1 MYVLNDEN
9 KVITRLACISPI
21 DGRYYSKTKELR
33 SYFSEYAFFSY
44 RLNIE
49 ISYLY
54 NLLIT
59 LMNEG
64 YIKQENILTIKNI
77 ATEFSMDE
85 CIKIKNIENNINH
98 DVKAIEYYIRTKMD
112 ELKLSHY
119 NSFIHFGLTSQDINN
134 TALPLMIK
142 GAIDNSYNTSIV
154 NIMKNINN
162 KIDEWK
168 DIVIISK
175 THGQPATPT
184 TFGKELRVYTYRL
197 QKQLDMLNSTS
208 YYGKMGGATG
218 NLNAHICAYPD
229 IDWCEFMNKFLKNFN
244 ILRNKY
250 TTQIDNYEN
259 LSTIFD
265 NLKRINSIL
274 IDLCQ
279 DIWLYISYEYLK
291 LSINND
297 EVGSSTMPHKVNPIN
312 FENAE
317 GNLMMANTLF
327 EFLSRK
333 LPVSRLQRDLTDST
347 VIRNIG
353 TAFGHTLI
361 GLANI
366 QTGLTKITINKFAI
380 DNDTSK
386 HQVVLIEG
394 VQTILRKYGYADAYE
409 KCKEF
414 SRKHEN
420 LNILDLE
427 DFISKLEIKEEVKK
441 ELESMLDVNKYV
453 GNARDCLD

>member
-1 MYVLNDEN
+1 MYLLTAEN
-9 KVITRLACISPI
+9 KMIAQLACISPI
-21 DGRYYSKTKELR
+21 DGRYYTKTKELR
-33 SYFSEYAFFSY
+33 PYFSEYGFFSY
-44 RLNIE
+44 RLNNE
-49 ISYLY
+49 ISYLC
-54 NLLIT
+54 NLLNM
-59 LMNEG
+59 LMNKG
-64 YIKQENILTIKNI
+64 YIKSNDVSSIKNI

-85 CIKIKNIENNINH
+85 CIKIKNFEKNINH
-98 DVKAIEYYIRTKMD
+98 DVKAIEYYIRDKLT
-112 ELKLSHY
+112 ELKLSQY

-134 TALPLMIK
+134 TALPLMIR
-142 GAIDNSYNTSIV
+142 GAIENTYDSSIE
-154 NIMKNINN
+154 NIMKTLSK
-162 KIDEWK
+162 KIAEWK
-168 DIVIISK
+168 DVVIISK

-184 TFGKELRVYTYRL
+184 TFGKELRVFTYRIR
-197 QKQLDMLNSTS
+197 KQLNMLKKTS

-229 IDWCEFMNKFLKNFN
+229 VNWQEFMETVLKKFGL
-244 ILRNKY
+244 LRNKY

-279 DIWLYISYEYLK
+279 DMWLYISYEYLK
-291 LSINND
+291 LSINKD

-353 TAFGHTLI
+353 TAFGHTII

-366 QTGLTKITINKFAI
+366 QTGLNKITINHNVVNVDK
-380 DNDTSK
+380 SK
-386 HQVVLIEG
+386 YQVVLIEG
-394 VQTILRKYGYADAYE
+394 IQTILRKHGYADAYE
-409 KCKEF
+409 TCKGF
-414 SRKHEN
+414 SRN
-420 LNILDLE
+420 QDSLNILDLE
-427 DFISKLEIKEEVKK
+427 DFISKLDIDEEVKK
-441 ELESMLDVNKYV
+441 ELYSMLDVNKYIGDANKCCV
-453 GNARDCLD
+453 

>member
-1 MYVLNDEN
+1 MYALNDEN
-9 KVITRLACISPI
+9 KVITQLACISPI

-33 SYFSEYAFFSY
+33 SYFSEYAFFNY

-49 ISYLY
+49 IAYLY

-64 YIKQENILTIKNI
+64 YIKQENILIIKNI

-112 ELKLSHY
+112 ELKLSRY

-142 GAIDNSYNTSIV
+142 DAINNSYNTYIV
-154 NIMKNINN
+154 NIMKNINK

-197 QKQLDMLNSTS
+197 QKQLDMLNSVS

-229 IDWCEFMNKFLKNFN
+229 IDWCEFMNKILKKFN

-265 NLKRINSIL
+265 NLKRINSIM

-291 LSINND
+291 LSINNE

-317 GNLMMANTLF
+317 GNLMTANALF

-386 HQVVLIEG
+386 YQVVLIEG
-394 VQTILRKYGYADAYE
+394 VQTILRKYGYTDAYE
-409 KCKEF
+409 KCKEI

-453 GNARDCLD
+453 GNARNCCD

>member
-1 MYVLNDEN
+1 MYVLNNEN
-9 KVITRLACISPI
+9 KMITQLACISPI

-33 SYFSEYAFFSY
+33 PHFSEFGFFSY
-44 RLNIE
+44 RLHIE

-54 NLLIT
+54 KLLNM
-59 LMNEG
+59 LMDKG
-64 YIKQENILTIKNI
+64 YIVKQDISSIKEI
-77 ATEFSMDE
+77 VTEFSMEE
-85 CIKIKNIENNINH
+85 CLKIKHFETTINH
-98 DVKAIEYYIRTKMD
+98 DVKAIEYYIRSKMD
-112 ELKLSHY
+112 ELKLSQY

-142 GAIDNSYNTSIV
+142 GAIENNYTPSIV
-154 NIMKNINN
+154 QVMKILN
-162 KIDEWK
+162 KKIAEWK
-168 DIVIISK
+168 NVVIISK

-184 TFGKELRVYTYRL
+184 TFGKELRVFTYRL
-197 QKQLDMLNSTS
+197 QKQLDMLENISL
-208 YYGKMGGATG
+208 YGKMGGATG

-229 IDWCEFMNKFLKNFN
+229 VNWREFMETFLKSLNLLHN
-244 ILRNKY
+244 QY

-265 NLKRINSIL
+265 NLKRVNSVL

-279 DIWLYISYEYLK
+279 DIWLYISYDYLK
-291 LSINND
+291 LSINQN

-353 TAFGHTLI
+353 TAFGHTII

-366 QTGLTKITINKFAI
+366 QAGLNKITINQDVITSDK
-380 DNDTSK
+380 SK
-386 HQVVLIEG
+386 HHVVLMEG
-394 VQTILRKYGYADAYE
+394 IQTILRKHGQADAYE

-414 SRKHEN
+414 SRKHQN

-427 DFISKLEIKEEVKK
+427 DFVSNLEIEVEVKK
-441 ELESMLDVNKYV
+441 EIEDMLDIDKYI
-453 GNARDCLD
+453 GNAAECD

>member
-1 MYVLNDEN
+1 MYLLTAKN
-9 KVITRLACISPI
+9 KMIAQLACISPI
-21 DGRYYSKTKELR
+21 DGRYYTKTKELR
-33 SYFSEYAFFSY
+33 PYFSEYGFFSY

-49 ISYLY
+49 IFYLC
-54 NLLIT
+54 NLLT
-59 LMNEG
+59 MLMNKD
-64 YIKQENILTIKNI
+64 YIKSNDISSIKNI

-85 CIKIKNIENNINH
+85 CIKIKNFEKNINH
-98 DVKAIEYYIRTKMD
+98 DVKAIEYYIRDKLT
-112 ELKLSHY
+112 ELKLSQY

-134 TALPLMIK
+134 TALPLMIR
-142 GAIDNSYNTSIV
+142 GAIENTYDSSIE
-154 NIMKNINN
+154 NIMKNLSK
-162 KIDEWK
+162 KIAEWK
-168 DIVIISK
+168 DVVIISK

-184 TFGKELRVYTYRL
+184 TFGKELRVFTYRIR
-197 QKQLDMLNSTS
+197 KQLNMLKKTS

-229 IDWCEFMNKFLKNFN
+229 VNWQEFMETVLKKFGL
-244 ILRNKY
+244 LRNKY

-279 DIWLYISYEYLK
+279 DMWLYISYEYLK
-291 LSINND
+291 LSINKGD
-297 EVGSSTMPHKVNPIN
+297 VGSSTMPHKVNPIN

-353 TAFGHTLI
+353 TAFGHTII

-366 QTGLTKITINKFAI
+366 QTGLNKLTINHIVVNVDK
-380 DNDTSK
+380 SK
-386 HQVVLIEG
+386 YQVVLIEG
-394 VQTILRKYGYADAYE
+394 IQTILRKHGHADAYE
-409 KCKEF
+409 KCKDF
-414 SRKHEN
+414 SRN
-420 LNILDLE
+420 QASLNILDLE
-427 DFISKLEIKEEVKK
+427 DFISKLDIDEEVKK
-441 ELESMLDVNKYV
+441 ELYSMLDVNKYIGDANKCCV
-453 GNARDCLD
+453 

>member
-1 MYVLNDEN
+1 MYVLNSEN
-9 KVITRLACISPI
+9 KMITQLACISPI

-33 SYFSEYAFFSY
+33 PYFSEYGFFSY
-44 RLNIE
+44 RLNVE

-54 NLLIT
+54 HLL
-59 LMNEG
+59 LMLMSKG
-64 YIKQENILTIKNI
+64 YIVQDNILDIKKI
-77 ATEFSMDE
+77 ATEFSMEE
-85 CIKIKNIENNINH
+85 CIKIKNIEKTINH
-98 DVKAIEYYIRTKMD
+98 DVKAIEYYIRSKMN
-112 ELKLSHY
+112 EFKLSQY

-134 TALPLMIK
+134 TALPLTIK
-142 GAIDNSYNTSIV
+142 GAIENTYNPSIV
-154 NIMKNINN
+154 SVINKLN
-162 KIDEWK
+162 KKIAKWK
-168 DIVIISK
+168 DVVIISK

-208 YYGKMGGATG
+208 YYGKIGGATG
-218 NLNAHICAYPD
+218 NLNAHICAYPN
-229 IDWCEFMNKFLKNFN
+229 IDWCGFMDTFLKSFN

-279 DIWLYISYEYLK
+279 DMWLYISYEYLK
-291 LSINND
+291 LSINNN

-317 GNLMMANTLF
+317 GNLMMANSLF

-366 QTGLTKITINKFAI
+366 QTGLTKITINNTAI
-380 DNDTSK
+380 DLDKSK

-394 VQTILRKYGYADAYE
+394 IQTILRKHGYADAYE
-409 KCKEF
+409 KCKRF
-414 SRKHEN
+414 SRKNEN

-427 DFISKLEIKEEVKK
+427 DFLLNLDVNEDIKK
-441 ELESMLDVNKYV
+441 ELESMLDINKYI
-453 GNARDCLD
+453 GNAANCCD

>member
-1 MYVLNDEN
+1 MYVLNSEN
-9 KVITRLACISPI
+9 KVITQLACISPI
-21 DGRYYSKTKELR
+21 DGRYYNKTKELR
-33 SYFSEYAFFSY
+33 SYFSEYGFFSY
-44 RLNIE
+44 RLNVE

-54 NLLIT
+54 HLLHM
-59 LMNEG
+59 LMSEG
-64 YIKQENILTIKNI
+64 YIVQDNILDIKKI
-77 ATEFSMDE
+77 ATEFSMEE
-85 CIKIKNIENNINH
+85 CVKIKNIEKTINH
-98 DVKAIEYYIRTKMD
+98 DVKAIEYYIRSKMG
-112 ELKLSHY
+112 ELKLSQY

-142 GAIDNSYNTSIV
+142 GSIENIYNPSIV
-154 NIMKNINN
+154 NVMKKLNTNIT
-162 KIDEWK
+162 EWK
-168 DIVIISK
+168 DVVIISK

-197 QKQLDMLNSTS
+197 QKQLDMLNGIS

-218 NLNAHICAYPD
+218 NLNAHMCAYPD
-229 IDWCEFMNKFLKNFN
+229 VDWRDFMETFLKSFN
-244 ILRNKY
+244 ILHNKY

-279 DIWLYISYEYLK
+279 DMWLYISYEYLK
-291 LSINND
+291 LSINKD

-317 GNLMMANTLF
+317 GNLMMANALF

-361 GLANI
+361 GLENI
-366 QTGLTKITINKFAI
+366 QTGLTKITINYTAI
-380 DNDTSK
+380 DLDKSK

-394 VQTILRKYGYADAYE
+394 VQTILRKHGYADAYE

-441 ELESMLDVNKYV
+441 ELESMLDVNKYI
-453 GNARDCLD
+453 GNADLFEL

>member
-9 KVITRLACISPI
+9 KVIIQLACISPI

-33 SYFSEYAFFSY
+33 SYFSEYGFCSY

-54 NLLIT
+54 NLLKI
-59 LMNEG
+59 LMSEG
-64 YIKQENILTIKNI
+64 HIKEADISCIRNI

-85 CIKIKNIENNINH
+85 CVKIKKIENTINH
-98 DVKAIEYYIRTKMD
+98 DVKAIEYYIRSKID
-112 ELKLSHY
+112 ELNLSQY

-142 GAIDNSYNTSIV
+142 GAIENTYNPSILNV
-154 NIMKNINN
+154 MKNLTN
-162 KIDEWK
+162 KIAKWK
-168 DIVIISK
+168 DVVIISK

-184 TFGKELRVYTYRL
+184 TFGKELRVFTYRL

-229 IDWCEFMNKFLKNFN
+229 IDWCGFMDTFLKSFN
-244 ILRNKY
+244 ILHNKY

-279 DIWLYISYEYLK
+279 DMWLYISYEYLK

-317 GNLMMANTLF
+317 GNLKIANTLF

-366 QTGLTKITINKFAI
+366 QIGLTKITINNTAI
-380 DNDTSK
+380 NIDKSK

-394 VQTILRKYGYADAYE
+394 VQTILRKYGYANAYE

-414 SRKHEN
+414 SRNHKN

-427 DFISKLEIKEEVKK
+427 NFISNLKIKEEVKK
-441 ELESMLDVNKYV
+441 ELESMLDVNKYI
-453 GNARDCLD
+453 GNAANCCD

>member
-1 MYVLNDEN
+1 MYLLTAEN
-9 KVITRLACISPI
+9 KMIAQLACISPI
-21 DGRYYSKTKELR
+21 DGRYYTKTKELR
-33 SYFSEYAFFSY
+33 PYFSEYGFFSY

-49 ISYLY
+49 ISYLCD
-54 NLLIT
+54 LLNM
-59 LMNEG
+59 LMNKG
-64 YIKQENILTIKNI
+64 YIKLNDISSIKNI

-85 CIKIKNIENNINH
+85 CIKIKNFEKNINH
-98 DVKAIEYYIRTKMD
+98 DVKAIEYYIRDKLT
-112 ELKLSHY
+112 ELKLSQY

-134 TALPLMIK
+134 TALPLMIR
-142 GAIDNSYNTSIV
+142 GAIENTYDSSIE
-154 NIMKNINN
+154 NIMKTLSK
-162 KIDEWK
+162 KIAEWK
-168 DIVIISK
+168 DVVIISK

-184 TFGKELRVYTYRL
+184 TFGKELRVFTYRI
-197 QKQLDMLNSTS
+197 QKQLTMLNNTS
-208 YYGKMGGATG
+208 DYGKMGGATG

-229 IDWCEFMNKFLKNFN
+229 VNWQEFMETFLKKFGL
-244 ILRNKY
+244 LRNKY

-279 DIWLYISYEYLK
+279 DMWLYISYEYLK
-291 LSINND
+291 LSINKD

-353 TAFGHTLI
+353 TAFGHTII
-361 GLANI
+361 GLVNI
-366 QTGLTKITINKFAI
+366 QTGLNKITINHNVVNVDK
-380 DNDTSK
+380 SK
-386 HQVVLIEG
+386 YQVVLIEG
-394 VQTILRKYGYADAYE
+394 IQTILRKHGYADAYE
-409 KCKEF
+409 TCKGF
-414 SRKHEN
+414 SRN
-420 LNILDLE
+420 QDSLNILDLE
-427 DFISKLEIKEEVKK
+427 DFISKLDIDEEVKK
-441 ELESMLDVNKYV
+441 ELYSILDVNKYI
-453 GNARDCLD
+453 GNANKCCV

>member
-1 MYVLNDEN
+1 MYVLNSEN
-9 KVITRLACISPI
+9 KVITQLACISPI
-21 DGRYYSKTKELR
+21 DGRYYTKTKELR
-33 SYFSEYAFFSY
+33 SYFSEYGFFSY
-44 RLNIE
+44 RLNVE

-54 NLLIT
+54 HLLHM
-59 LMNEG
+59 LMSEG
-64 YIKQENILTIKNI
+64 YIVQDNILDIKKI
-77 ATEFSMDE
+77 ATEFSMEE
-85 CIKIKNIENNINH
+85 CVKIKNIEKTINH
-98 DVKAIEYYIRTKMD
+98 DVKAIEYYIRSKMD
-112 ELKLSHY
+112 ELKLSQY

-142 GAIDNSYNTSIV
+142 GSIENTYNPSIV
-154 NIMKNINN
+154 NVMKKLDT
-162 KIDEWK
+162 KITEWK
-168 DIVIISK
+168 DVVIISK

-197 QKQLDMLNSTS
+197 QKQLYMLNSTS

-218 NLNAHICAYPD
+218 NLNAHMCAYPKV
-229 IDWCEFMNKFLKNFN
+229 DWRDFMETFLKSFN
-244 ILRNKY
+244 ILHNKY

-279 DIWLYISYEYLK
+279 DMWLYISYEYLK
-291 LSINND
+291 LSINKD

-317 GNLMMANTLF
+317 GNLMMANALF

-361 GLANI
+361 GLENI
-366 QTGLTKITINKFAI
+366 QTGLTKVTINYTAI
-380 DNDTSK
+380 ELDKSK

-394 VQTILRKYGYADAYE
+394 VQTILRKHGYTDAYE
-409 KCKEF
+409 ECKEF

-427 DFISKLEIKEEVKK
+427 DFISKLEITEEVKK
-441 ELESMLDVNKYV
+441 ELESMLDINKYI
-453 GNARDCLD
+453 GNAGTC

>member
-1 MYVLNDEN
+1 MYVLNNEN
-9 KVITRLACISPI
+9 KMITQLACISPI

-33 SYFSEYAFFSY
+33 PHFSEFGFFSH
-44 RLNIE
+44 RLHIE

-54 NLLIT
+54 NLLNM
-59 LMNEG
+59 LMDKG
-64 YIKQENILTIKNI
+64 YIVKHDISCIKDI
-77 ATEFSMDE
+77 VTEFSMEE
-85 CIKIKNIENNINH
+85 CLKIKHFEKNINH
-98 DVKAIEYYIRTKMD
+98 DVKAIEYYIRSKMD
-112 ELKLSHY
+112 ELKLSQY

-142 GAIDNSYNTSIV
+142 GAMENTYTPSIV
-154 NIMKNINN
+154 TVMEILN
-162 KIDEWK
+162 KKIAEWK
-168 DIVIISK
+168 NVVIISK

-184 TFGKELRVYTYRL
+184 TFGKELRVFTYRL
-197 QKQLDMLNSTS
+197 QKQLDMLENISL
-208 YYGKMGGATG
+208 YGKMGGATG

-229 IDWCEFMNKFLKNFN
+229 VDWRDFMETFLKSFN
-244 ILRNKY
+244 ILHNKY

-274 IDLCQ
+274 IDLCI
-279 DIWLYISYEYLK
+279 DMWLYISYEYLK
-291 LSINND
+291 LSINKD

-353 TAFGHTLI
+353 TAFGHTII

-366 QTGLTKITINKFAI
+366 QAGLNKITINQDVINSDK
-380 DNDTSK
+380 SK

-394 VQTILRKYGYADAYE
+394 IQTILRKYGQADAYE

-427 DFISKLEIKEEVKK
+427 DFISKLEIKKEVKK
-441 ELESMLDVNKYV
+441 ELESMLDVNKYI
-453 GNARDCLD
+453 GNAVDCCD